1 MAVKN
6 GFDRRSEIS
15 VRRLGTAAEHREF
28 SKADT
33 QEQVHSRTGRMIMK
47 RKLQKMTAVLST
59 AALGMAVLA
68 GCGST
73 DSTAAADT
81 TAADTAEADGD
92 YAGTIS
98 IAGIAPL
105 TGSLASWGK
114 GAVNGYNLAI
124 KQVNEAGGVTIDGK
138 SYKLESAVF
147 ADDKS
152 DATEAVSAYN
162 NCVSYDISA
171 VIGSCSS
178 SCTLSFVE
186 AAQEAGMLVITPYST
201 NATICKTGD
210 YIFRECFSDA
220 DQGPTLA
227 KLATEE
233 FSATNI
239 AVIAA
244 EDSDYCAGL
253 AETMEEALDGMDGVT
268 YEHYGCVTTDT
279 DYTAQISK
287 AIEQGAEVLIY
298 PNNYDTVPNFVQQ
311 ARDAGFDGPIL
322 GGDAWDGTDVSGYE
336 SKFNDTY
343 YLAHLDLSADT
354 ELVKDYV
361 AAYKEAYGDDGLNAV
376 SSLYFDSVKMLV
388 QAMEEANSYDPAVV
402 KDTLLGISYESMGG
416 TITYDEN
423 GDAVKPFTIETFV
436 DGALTYYGS
445 F

>member
-1 MAVKN
+1 
-6 GFDRRSEIS
+6 
-15 VRRLGTAAEHREF
+15 
-28 SKADT
+28 
-33 QEQVHSRTGRMIMK
+33 MK
-47 RKLQKMTAVLST
+47 RKWKTMTALLS
-59 AALGMAVLA
+59 VLA
-68 GCGST
+68 LSMGMLTGCGASGT
-73 DSTAAADT
+73 DAG
-81 TAADTAEADGD
+81 TAETSAQAQTEDSGD
-92 YAGTIS
+92 YAGTIY

-105 TGSLASWGK
+105 TGSLASWGE
-114 GAVNGYNLAI
+114 GAINGYKLAI
-124 KQVNEAGGVTIDGK
+124 SQINEAGGVTINGEA
-138 SYKLESAVF
+138 YKLESAVF

-186 AAQEAGMLVITPYST
+186 TAQDSGMLVITPYST

-233 FSATNI
+233 FSAVNI
-239 AVIAA
+239 AIVAA

-253 AETMEEALDGMDGVT
+253 AEAMEGALDGMDGVT
-268 YEHYGCVTTDT
+268 YQHYGCVTTDT
-279 DYTAQISK
+279 DYTAQIAK
-287 AIEQGAEVLIY
+287 AIEQGAEVIIY

-311 ARDAGFDGPIL
+311 ARDAGFEGPIL
-322 GGDAWDGTDVSGYE
+322 GGDAWDGTDVTGYE
-336 SKFNDTY
+336 SKFNNCY

-354 ELVKDYV
+354 ELVQNYV
-361 AAYKEAYGDDGLNAV
+361 SAYKATYGEDGLNAV
-376 SSLYFDSVKMLV
+376 SSLYYDTVKMLV
-388 QAMEEANSYDPAVV
+388 QAMETANSYDPAVV
-402 KDTLLGISYESMGG
+402 KDTLLDMSYESMGG

-423 GDAVKPFTIETFV
+423 GDAVKPFTIETFE
-436 DGALTYYGS
+436 DGKLTYYGS

>member
-1 MAVKN
+1 
-6 GFDRRSEIS
+6 
-15 VRRLGTAAEHREF
+15 
-28 SKADT
+28 
-33 QEQVHSRTGRMIMK
+33 MK
-47 RKLQKMTAVLST
+47 RKLKTIMAMLSAVTLSM
-59 AALGMAVLA
+59 GILA
-68 GCGST
+68 GCGDTPAST
-73 DSTAAADT
+73 QEPAAPAEEGSDVTESDAAASS
-81 TAADTAEADGD
+81 GD
-92 YAGTIS
+92 YDGTIY

-105 TGSLASWGK
+105 TGSLASWGE

-124 KQVNEAGGVTIDGK
+124 DEVNEAGGVKIGGK

-152 DATEAVSAYN
+152 DATEAISAYN
-162 NCVSYDISA
+162 NCASYDISA

-186 AAQEAGMLVITPYST
+186 EAQNSGMLVITPYST

-220 DQGPTLA
+220 NQGPTLA
-227 KLATEE
+227 KLAVEE
-233 FSATNI
+233 FGAKNI
-239 AVIAA
+239 AIIAA

-253 AETMEEALDGMDGVT
+253 AEAMEGALDTTDGVT
-268 YEHYGCVTTDT
+268 YQHYGCVTTDT

-287 AIEQGAEVLIY
+287 AVEQGAEVLIY
-298 PNNYDTVPNFVQQ
+298 PNNYDTVPNFVKQ
-311 ARDAGFDGPIL
+311 ARDAGFEGPIL

-336 SKFNDTY
+336 SKFDNCY

-354 ELVKDYV
+354 EAVQSYV
-361 AAYKEAYGDDGLNAV
+361 AAYKNAYGEDGLNAV
-376 SSLYFDSVKMLV
+376 SSLYYDSVKMLV
-388 QAMEEANSYDPAVV
+388 MAMENADSYDPSVV
-402 KDTLLGISYESMGG
+402 KDTLLGIEYESMGG

-423 GDAVKPFTIETFV
+423 GDAVKPFTIETFK

>member
-1 MAVKN
+1 MLK
-6 GFDRRSEIS
+6 
-15 VRRLGTAAEHREF
+15 
-28 SKADT
+28 K
-33 QEQVHSRTGRMIMK
+33 MK
-47 RKLQKMTAVLST
+47 KT
-59 AALGMAVLA
+59 AALLMTLALGMGALTA
-68 GCGST
+68 CG
-73 DSTAAADT
+73 DSTGGTSSGTQDSQT
-81 TAADTAEADGD
+81 DTAGASNDSADSADAGD
-92 YAGTIS
+92 YDGTIL

-105 TGSLASWGK
+105 TGSLASWGE
-114 GAVNGYNLAI
+114 GAINAYNLAI
-124 KQVNEAGGVTIDGK
+124 KEVNADGGVNIDGK

-152 DATEAVSAYN
+152 DATEATSAYN
-162 NCVSYDISA
+162 NCASYDISA
-171 VIGSCSS
+171 VIGSCAS
-178 SCTLSFVE
+178 SCTLSFVGT
-186 AAQEAGMLVITPYST
+186 AQDSGMLVITPYST

-233 FSATNI
+233 FKAANI
-239 AVIAA
+239 AVVAA

-253 AETMEEALDGMDGVT
+253 AEAMEGALDGIDGVT

-287 AIEQGAEVLIY
+287 AIEQGAEVIIY

-322 GGDAWDGTDVSGYE
+322 GGDAWDGTDVTGYE
-336 SKFNDTY
+336 DKFDNCY

-354 ELVKDYV
+354 EAVKNYV
-361 AAYKEAYGDDGLNAV
+361 SAYKAEYGESGLNAV
-376 SSLYFDSVKMLV
+376 SSLYYDSIKMLV
-388 QAMEEANSYDPAVV
+388 KAMEEANSYDPADI
-402 KDTLLGISYESMGG
+402 KDALLNIKYESMGG

-423 GDAVKPFTIETFV
+423 GDAVKPFTIETFE
-436 DGALTYYGS
+436 GGELKYYGS

>member
-1 MAVKN
+1 
-6 GFDRRSEIS
+6 
-15 VRRLGTAAEHREF
+15 
-28 SKADT
+28 
-33 QEQVHSRTGRMIMK
+33 MK
-47 RKLQKMTAVLST
+47 KKMRKSIALLATAVM
-59 AALGMAVLA
+59 GMALFT
-68 GCGST
+68 GCG
-73 DSTAAADT
+73 AANSPSSSGE
-81 TAADTAEADGD
+81 TAEQKESAEDEGNFDG
-92 YAGTIS
+92 TVS

-105 TGSLASWGK
+105 TGSFASWGE
-114 GAVNGYNLAI
+114 GAEKAYNLAI
-124 KQVNEAGGVTIDGK
+124 QEVNAAGGVKIGDK

-152 DATEAVSAYN
+152 DATEAASAYN
-162 NCVSYDISA
+162 NCSSYDVSA

-186 AAQEAGMLVITPYST
+186 TAQKSGMLVITPYST

-227 KLATEE
+227 KMATEE
-233 FSATNI
+233 FKATNI
-239 AVIAA
+239 AIVAA

-253 AETMEEALDGMDGVT
+253 AEAMEGALDSTDGVK

-287 AIEQGAEVLIY
+287 AIEQGAEVIIY

-322 GGDAWDGTDVSGYE
+322 GGDAWDGTDVTGYE
-336 SKFNDTY
+336 DKFNNCF
-343 YLAHLDLSADT
+343 YLAHVDLSADT
-354 ELVKDYV
+354 EAVKNYV
-361 AAYKEAYGDDGLNAV
+361 SAYKEEYGSDSGLNAV
-376 SSLYFDSVKMLV
+376 SSLYYDSIKMLV
-388 QAMEEANSYDPAVV
+388 KAIEEAGSTDPSVI
-402 KDTLLGISYESMGG
+402 KDALLKTTYESMGG

-423 GDAVKPFTIETFV
+423 GDAVKPFTVETFEN
-436 DGALTYYGS
+436 GNLKYYGS

>member
-1 MAVKN
+1 
-6 GFDRRSEIS
+6 
-15 VRRLGTAAEHREF
+15 
-28 SKADT
+28 
-33 QEQVHSRTGRMIMK
+33 MK
-47 RKLQKMTAVLST
+47 RKMKKAAAMLSVLILSM
-59 AALGMAVLA
+59 GMLS
-68 GCGST
+68 GCG
-73 DSTAAADT
+73 DAAAASGGTAETAET
-81 TAADTAEADGD
+81 TEAADAGD
-92 YAGTIS
+92 FAGTIQ

-105 TGSLASWGK
+105 TGSLASWGE
-114 GAVNGYNLAI
+114 GGINGYNLAI
-124 KQVNEAGGVTIDGK
+124 KEVNEAGGVTIDGK
-138 SYKLESAVF
+138 PYKLESAVF

-152 DATEAVSAYN
+152 DATEAISAYN
-162 NCVSYDISA
+162 NCASYDISA

-186 AAQEAGMLVITPYST
+186 TAQDSGMLVITPYST

-233 FSATNI
+233 FGASNI
-239 AVIAA
+239 AIVAA

-253 AETMEEALDGMDGVT
+253 AEAMEGALDGMPDVS
-268 YEHYGCVTTDT
+268 YQHYGCVTTDT

-322 GGDAWDGTDVSGYE
+322 GGDAWDGTDVTGYE
-336 SKFNDTY
+336 SKFDNCY

-354 ELVKDYV
+354 EAVQSYV
-361 AAYKEAYGDDGLNAV
+361 AAYKEAYGEDGLNAV
-376 SSLYFDSVKMLV
+376 SSLYYDTVKMLV
-388 QAMEEANSYDPAVV
+388 KAMEEANSYDPAVV
-402 KDTLLGISYESMGG
+402 KDALLGIEYESMGG

-423 GDAVKPFTIETFV
+423 GDAVKPFTIETFA
-436 DGALTYYGS
+436 DGVLTYYGS

>member
-1 MAVKN
+1 M
-6 GFDRRSEIS
+6 
-15 VRRLGTAAEHREF
+15 
-28 SKADT
+28 
-33 QEQVHSRTGRMIMK
+33 
-47 RKLQKMTAVLST
+47 RKKIKTMTAMLT
-59 AALGMAVLA
+59 IAALSMGLLV
-68 GCGST
+68 GCGES
-73 DSTAAADT
+73 AATNEAAT
-81 TAADTAEADGD
+81 TETTETAEGAGD
-92 YAGTIS
+92 TIK

-105 TGSLASWGK
+105 TGSLASWGE
-114 GAVNGYNLAI
+114 GAINGYNLAI
-124 KQVNEAGGVTIDGK
+124 KEINDAGGVTIDGK

-152 DATEAVSAYN
+152 DATEAISAYN

-186 AAQEAGMLVITPYST
+186 TAQDSGMLVITPYST

-233 FSATNI
+233 FSAKNI
-239 AVIAA
+239 AIVAA

-253 AETMEEALDGMDGVT
+253 AEAMEGALAEMADVT

-287 AIEQGAEVLIY
+287 AIEQGAEVIIY

-311 ARDAGFDGPIL
+311 ARDAGFEGPIL
-322 GGDAWDGTDVSGYE
+322 GGDAWDGTDVTGYE
-336 SKFNDTY
+336 SKFNNCY

-354 ELVKDYV
+354 EAVKNYV
-361 AAYKEAYGDDGLNAV
+361 AAYKEAYGEDGLNAV
-376 SSLYFDSVKMLV
+376 SSLYYDTVKMLV
-388 QAMEEANSYDPAVV
+388 KAMEASNSYDPAVI
-402 KDTLLGISYESMGG
+402 KDTLLGMEYESMGG

>member
-1 MAVKN
+1 
-6 GFDRRSEIS
+6 
-15 VRRLGTAAEHREF
+15 
-28 SKADT
+28 
-33 QEQVHSRTGRMIMK
+33 MK
-47 RKLQKMTAVLST
+47 RKSQKM
-59 AALGMAVLA
+59 AAMISLFGLCMSILA
-68 GCGST
+68 GCGS
-73 DSTAAADT
+73 SETAAPQTSAQDT
-81 TAADTAEADGD
+81 GD
-92 YAGTIS
+92 YAGTIY

-105 TGSLASWGK
+105 TGSLANWGE
-114 GAVNGYNLAI
+114 GGINGYNLAI
-124 KQVNEAGGVTIDGK
+124 SEVNAAGGVQIGGEA
-138 SYKLESAVF
+138 YKLESAVF

-162 NCVSYDISA
+162 NCASYDISA

-178 SCTLSFVE
+178 SCTLSF
-186 AAQEAGMLVITPYST
+186 AGTAQENGMLVITPYST

-233 FSATNI
+233 FSASNI

-253 AETMEEALDGMDGVT
+253 AEAMEAALDGMAGVS
-268 YEHYGCVTTDT
+268 YQHYGCVTTDT

-287 AIEQGAEVLIY
+287 AIEQGAEVIIY

-322 GGDAWDGTDVSGYE
+322 GGDAWDGADVGGYE
-336 SKFNDTY
+336 SKFNNCY

-354 ELVKDYV
+354 ELVKNYV
-361 AAYKEAYGDDGLNAV
+361 SAYKAAYGENGLNAV
-376 SSLYFDSVKMLV
+376 SSLYYDTVKMLV
-388 QAMEEANSYDPAVV
+388 QAMEEAGSSDPAVV
-402 KDTLLGISYESMGG
+402 KDTLLNISYESMGG

-423 GDAVKPFTIETFV
+423 GDAVKPFTIETFE
-436 DGALTYYGS
+436 DGTLTYYGS

>member
-1 MAVKN
+1 
-6 GFDRRSEIS
+6 
-15 VRRLGTAAEHREF
+15 
-28 SKADT
+28 
-33 QEQVHSRTGRMIMK
+33 MK
-47 RKLQKMTAVLST
+47 RKIRSMTTMLAATALSVGMLTGCGET
-59 AALGMAVLA
+59 AATNDAA
-68 GCGST
+68 TASNSSS
-73 DSTAAADT
+73 DSAAD
-81 TAADTAEADGD
+81 AGD
-92 YAGTIS
+92 YEGTIQ

-105 TGSLASWGK
+105 TGSLASWGE

-124 KQVNEAGGVTIDGK
+124 SEVNEAGGVSIDGK

-162 NCVSYDISA
+162 NCASYDISA

-186 AAQEAGMLVITPYST
+186 TAQSNGMLVITPYST

-239 AVIAA
+239 AIVAA

-253 AETMEEALDGMDGVT
+253 AEAMEGALDELTNVT
-268 YEHYGCVTTDT
+268 YQHYGCVTTDT

-287 AIEQGAEVLIY
+287 AIEQGAEVIIY

-322 GGDAWDGTDVSGYE
+322 GGDAWDGTDVTGYE
-336 SKFNDTY
+336 SKFNNCY

-354 ELVKDYV
+354 ESVQNYV
-361 AAYKEAYGDDGLNAV
+361 TAYKAAYGEDGLNAV
-376 SSLYFDSVKMLV
+376 SSLYYDTVKMLV
-388 QAMEEANSYDPAVV
+388 KAMEEANSYDPAVV
-402 KDTLLGISYESMGG
+402 KDALLGMEYESMGG

-423 GDAVKPFTIETFV
+423 GDAVKPFTIETFE

>member
-1 MAVKN
+1 MEK
-6 GFDRRSEIS
+6 
-15 VRRLGTAAEHREF
+15 
-28 SKADT
+28 
-33 QEQVHSRTGRMIMK
+33 RM
-47 RKLQKMTAVLST
+47 RKLAAVLAT
-59 AALGMAVLA
+59 AALATSMLA
-68 GCGST
+68 GCGGSST
-73 DSTAAADT
+73 GGGAT
-81 TAADTAEADGD
+81 ADGD
-92 YAGTIS
+92 TIL

-105 TGSLASWGK
+105 TGSLASWGE

-124 KQVNEAGGVTIDGK
+124 EEINAAGGVTIDGK

-178 SCTLSFVE
+178 SCTLSFVDT
-186 AAQEAGMLVITPYST
+186 AQQSGMLVITPYST

-220 DQGPTLA
+220 NQGPTLA
-227 KLATEE
+227 KMATEE
-233 FSATNI
+233 FGAKNI
-239 AVIAA
+239 AIVAA

-253 AETMEEALDGMDGVT
+253 AEAMEGALDELADVS

-298 PNNYDTVPNFVQQ
+298 PNNYDTVPNFVSQ

-322 GGDAWDGTDVSGYE
+322 GGDAWDGTDVTGYE
-336 SKFNDTY
+336 TKFNNCY

-354 ELVKDYV
+354 EAVKNYV
-361 AAYKEAYGDDGLNAV
+361 SAYTEKYGEDGLNAV
-376 SSLYFDSVKMLV
+376 SSLYYDTVKMLV
-388 QAMEEANSYDPAVV
+388 KAMEAANSYDPAVV
-402 KDTLLGISYESMGG
+402 KDTLLGMEYESMGG

-423 GDAVKPFTIETFV
+423 GDAVKPFTVETFK
-436 DGALTYYGS
+436 DGALSYYGS